1 MDIVETIDRMRR
13 LRSDLPDVE
22 VKSALNGLPDSI
34 TESLCAFANLP
45 GGGLLLLGLDEAAGF
60 APVHLPDA
68 AGLAAGVASRARQ
81 AFEPPVNLD
90 VTVEEFE
97 GAQLVVARIYEIHP
111 SAKPCIVRRSGNAY
125 MRFSDG
131 DYVMSQL
138 EIDAFIVS
146 RDRPRFDEEPVVG
159 ARFDD
164 FDADVLASYVATAR
178 AGDPR
183 LASLAD
189 DDAVLLRTGAMT
201 RERVPTAA
209 GLLAL
214 GTYPQQFF
222 PQFAV
227 RAALLPDEA
236 GLGTRALDSAT
247 FTGPLPVILD
257 STVEW
262 VRRNSRRRLVT
273 NLDTGHT
280 REVIDPPPAAI
291 REFVANALVHRDLA
305 DWAASRSIEL
315 RLDGSE
321 FRLTNPGGLYGIT
334 TAQLGVKPLS
344 SARNRRLIEICKFL
358 QTENGSVVEALASGI
373 PTALAALDE
382 SAMQRPRFF
391 DQGLSF
397 TVTIDRR
404 VTTPLAS
411 KDDPPAGDRPNDMTN
426 SEAKLLNVLTTPATA
441 SEIARAAGI
450 SLNAAQKRLASLRKK
465 GVVVMSD
472 HQGQRTKYRRA

>member
-1 MDIVETIDRMRR
+1 MDLVETIDRMRR

-22 VKSALNGLPDSI
+22 VKSARSGLPDSI

-45 GGGLLLLGLDEAAGF
+45 GGGLLLLGLDETAGF
-60 APVHLPDA
+60 APVHLADA

-90 VTVEEFE
+90 VTVEDFE
-97 GAQLVVARIYEIHP
+97 GAQLVVARVYEIHS
-111 SAKPCIVRRSGNAY
+111 SAKPCIVRRSGRAY
-125 MRFSDG
+125 MRYADG

-138 EIDAFIVS
+138 EVDAFIIS
-146 RDRPRFDEEPVVG
+146 RDRPRFDEKPVIG

-164 FDADVLASYVATAR
+164 FDAEVLSGYIANAR
-178 AGDPR
+178 AGDSR
-183 LASLAD
+183 LAGLAD
-189 DDAVLLRTGAMT
+189 DDAILLRTGAMT
-201 RERVPTAA
+201 RERIPTAA
-209 GLLAL
+209 GLLAM

-222 PQFAV
+222 PEFAV
-227 RAALLPDEA
+227 RAALLPDA
-236 GLGTRALDSAT
+236 ADLGTRALDSAT

-315 RLDGSE
+315 RLDSRE

-382 SAMQRPRFF
+382 SGMQRPRFF

-397 TVTIDRR
+397 TVTVDRS
-404 VTTPLAS
+404 VTARPAP
-411 KDDPPAGDRPNDMTN
+411 KDDRPADDRPNDVTN
-426 SEAKLLNVLTTPATA
+426 AETEILDALTTPATA
-441 SEIARAAGI
+441 AEIARAAGI
-450 SLNAAQKRLASLRKK
+450 SLNAAQKRLTSLRKK
-465 GVVVMSD
+465 GAVVMSE
-472 HQGQRTKYRRA
+472 HQGQRTTYRRA